1 MPIMQACIILK
12 GGIRML
18 KEVKKYTKKH
28 ITFKL
33 WKPKP
38 APIIRVEQRKNQL
51 YKITVLSV

>member
-1 MPIMQACIILK
+1 
-12 GGIRML
+12 ML